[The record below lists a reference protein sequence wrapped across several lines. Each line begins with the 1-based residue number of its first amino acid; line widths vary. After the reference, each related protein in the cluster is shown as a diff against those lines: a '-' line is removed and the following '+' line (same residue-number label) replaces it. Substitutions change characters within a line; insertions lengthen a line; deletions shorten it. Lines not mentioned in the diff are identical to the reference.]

1 MKYVNKTVL
10 IVDDEPGIHELLKIY
25 LSRMNGITVASA
37 FSGEEG
43 VRMYMDLWKKGKKPQ
58 LVTMDLNLSNNN
70 DVNSLNIHKKP
81 IRAKMDGVQTT
92 QKILKKDKTAVIWGY
107 TAWYGTEWAEK
118 LGKTGAK
125 KVVDRSV
132 SFKRFSK
139 MIQDYLK

>member
-1 MKYVNKTVL
+1 VNKTVL

-25 LSRMNGITVASA
+25 LSRMNSVSVASA
-37 FSGEEG
+37 YSGEEG
-43 VRMYMDLWKKGKKPQ
+43 VKMYMDLWDKGKKPQ
-58 LVTMDLNLSNNN
+58 LVTMDLNLSNNT
-70 DVNSLNIHKKP
+70 DVLSLNLHKKTC
-81 IRAKMDGVQTT
+81 RTKMDGVQAT
-92 QKILKKDKTAVIWGY
+92 QEILKKDPSAVIWGY

-139 MIQDYLK
+139 MIHKYLK